1 MPSGAIS
8 LDFEG
13 DILVPID
20 VGIPIIVVSLLV
32 AAEGCNNLLD
42 RSSTVVA
49 VCPGNDE

>member
-13 DILVPID
+13 DILVP
-20 VGIPIIVVSLLV
+20 GIPIVVVSLLV